1 MVWSQLRTLSSG
13 SRLCDKAP
21 EAPNFE
27 EEGAPGL
34 KRWRRLCQVV
44 LVEGRYQV
52 VAMLLNSSKGKN
64 ESTMF

>member
-1 MVWSQLRTLSSG
+1 MVWNQLRTLSSG

-27 EEGAPGL
+27 EQGAPGL

-44 LVEGRYQV
+44 LAARGGEAPGGRHAIEFKQGE
-52 VAMLLNSSKGKN
+52 K
-64 ESTMF
+64 